1 MNRYIGFD
9 VVKFLK
15 ESRGWEEEKKKLQE
29 ELDSITE
36 IRGKDN
42 SPVRSRRIND
52 AVSSVAVARERIQND
67 IDRIEYYEHAL
78 DFAMRY
84 ITESEKEVIEMF
96 FFGRGYISAL
106 VDKFSLKH
114 AMCRSDVYSLRRQA
128 IDHLSRIITKRFL

>member
-36 IRGKDN
+36 IQGKDN

-52 AVSSVAVARERIQND
+52 RAVFLRQRV
-67 IDRIEYYEHAL
+67 
-78 DFAMRY
+78 Y
-84 ITESEKEVIEMF
+84 ICTC
-96 FFGRGYISAL
+96 G
-106 VDKFSLKH
+106 
-114 AMCRSDVYSLRRQA
+114 
-128 IDHLSRIITKRFL
+128 